1 MHNAIEIELASPS
14 IAIISLTGEYD
25 VARHESLKAAL
36 ARAAIRAPNV
46 LVDLSQCTLV
56 DGAALGLLLDS
67 QTVVTRDGG
76 RFGIALPNEPNA
88 VTRTAE
94 LVHLSERAPTFTSVP
109 QALASFQQDEF
120 VAMRRQSPAAT
131 WVGLRTQTDAAAD
144 A

>member
-1 MHNAIEIELASPS
+1 MPNTIEIELASPS
-14 IAIISLTGEYD
+14 IVIISLIGEYD
-25 VARHESLKAAL
+25 VARYESLKAAL

-46 LVDLSQCTLV
+46 LVDLSHCTLV

-67 QTVVTRDGG
+67 QNVVTRDGG

-94 LVHLSERAPTFTSVP
+94 LVHLSERAPTFASVP
-109 QALASFQQDEF
+109 LALASFQQDEF
-120 VAMRRQSPAAT
+120 VAIRRQSPAAT
-131 WVGLRTQTDAAAD
+131 WVGLRTRPDAPAD